1 MFSKWRYVYELYK
14 EKSFT
19 QASKK
24 LFISQPSLS
33 AAIKNI
39 ENKVG
44 VPLFERTS
52 HGLELTEVGREYV
65 IAAEKFLNV
74 ENEFQNKLSDIYNL
88 ESGELTVGGSN
99 YVSSYILP
107 KVIIKFST
115 LHPNILIKIE
125 EANSHNLRKML
136 LSGELDIVV
145 DNVDENSELTK
156 YPLCKEKIFLCVPKD
171 YRINEGLEKHQ
182 IKPENI
188 RNADFALESVEPVS
202 IDIFKNENYILLKD
216 GNDMYMRAFEIF
228 KKRCIEP
235 KVIFRVDQ
243 LNISYALADSGVGL
257 CFITDTFFKY
267 AHHHENVVLYK
278 IAEEFDERTL
288 YIAHKTNKYC
298 SNAMSEFMNIAK
310 DSFKIADS

>member
-19 QASKK
+19 KASKN

-33 AAIKNI
+33 AAIKNT
-39 ENKVG
+39 ENKLG
-44 VPLFERTS
+44 APLFERTS

-65 IAAEKFLNV
+65 IAAEKFLNI

-107 KVIIKFST
+107 KVIIKFSA

-145 DNVDENSELTK
+145 DNVDETSELTK

-171 YRINEGLEKHQ
+171 YKINAGLEKHH
-182 IKPENI
+182 IKPENV
-188 RNADFALESVEPVS
+188 RSADFVLDSVEPVS
-202 IDIFKNENYILLKD
+202 IDVFKNENYILLKD
-216 GNDMYMRAFEIF
+216 GNDMYMRALEIF
-228 KKRCIEP
+228 RKKHIEP
-235 KVIFRVDQ
+235 KVIFSVDQ

-267 AHHHENVVLYK
+267 AHHHENVVLYR
-278 IAEEFDERTL
+278 IAEEVDERTL
-288 YIAHKTNKYC
+288 YIAHRNNQYC
-298 SNAMSEFMNIAK
+298 SNSMRALIDVAQEVLKMDI
-310 DSFKIADS
+310 

>member
-1 MFSKWRYVYELYK
+1 MFNKWQYVYELYK
-14 EKSFT
+14 EQSFT
-19 QASKK
+19 NASKK

-44 VPLFERTS
+44 AQLFERS
-52 HGLELTEVGREYV
+52 GHGIELTEVGREYV
-65 IAAEKFLNV
+65 TAAEQILAI
-74 ENEFQNKLSDIYNL
+74 ENEFKEKLDDIYNL
-88 ESGELTVGGSN
+88 ERGELIVGGSN

-107 KVIIKFST
+107 KIIINFSA

-125 EANSHNLRKML
+125 EANSHNLRNML
-136 LSGELDIVV
+136 LSGEIDIVV

-156 YPLCKEKIFLCVPKD
+156 HPLCKEKILLCVPKD
-171 YRINEGLEKHQ
+171 YKINEGLEKHH

-188 RNADFALESVEPVS
+188 RSADFVLDSIEPVS
-202 IDIFKNENYILLKD
+202 IDVFKNENYILLKD

-267 AHHHENVVLYK
+267 AHHHENVVLYR

-298 SNAMSEFMNIAK
+298 SNAMHEFMNIAK

>member
-1 MFSKWRYVYELYK
+1 MYMHYTRNRVLQTHQKNFLY
-14 EKSFT
+14 
-19 QASKK
+19 
-24 LFISQPSLS
+24 QPSLS

-44 VPLFERTS
+44 AQLFERTG
-52 HGLELTEVGREYV
+52 HGIELTEVGREYI
-65 IAAEKFLNV
+65 IAAEKFLAV
-74 ENEFQNKLSDIYNL
+74 ENEFKEKLCDIYNL
-88 ESGELTVGGSN
+88 ESGELIVGGSN

-107 KVIIKFST
+107 KVIIKFGT
-115 LHPNILIKIE
+115 LHPNISIKIE
-125 EANSHNLRKML
+125 EANSHNLKKML
-136 LSGELDIVV
+136 LSGEIDIVV
-145 DNVDENSELTK
+145 DNIDETSELTK

-171 YRINEGLEKHQ
+171 YTINAGLEKHH

-188 RNADFALESVEPVS
+188 RSADFVLDSVEPVS
-202 IDIFKNENYILLKD
+202 IDVFKNENYILLKD

-228 KKRCIEP
+228 QKRGIEP

-267 AHHHENVVLYK
+267 AHHRENVVLYR

-288 YIAHKTNKYC
+288 YVAHKTNKYC
-298 SNAMSEFMNIAK
+298 SNAMHEFMNIAK
-310 DSFKIADS
+310 ESFMEN

>member
-1 MFSKWRYVYELYK
+1 MFNKWQYVYELYK
-14 EKSFT
+14 EQSFT
-19 QASKK
+19 KASKK

-44 VPLFERTS
+44 AQLFERTG
-52 HGLELTEVGREYV
+52 HGIELTEVGREYI
-65 IAAEKFLNV
+65 IAAEQLLAV
-74 ENEFQNKLSDIYNL
+74 ENEFKEKLGDIFNL

-107 KVIIKFST
+107 KVVMKFGA

-125 EANSHNLRKML
+125 ESNSHNLRRML
-136 LSGELDIVV
+136 LSGEVDIVV
-145 DNVDENSELTK
+145 DNIDETSELTK

-171 YRINEGLEKHQ
+171 YKINIGLEKYH
-182 IKPENI
+182 IKPETI
-188 RNADFALESVEPVS
+188 RSADFASDSVEPVS
-202 IDIFKNENYILLKD
+202 IEAFKNENFILLKD
-216 GNDMYMRAFEIF
+216 GNDMYMRALDIF
-228 KKRCIEP
+228 QKRCIDP

-243 LNISYALADSGVGL
+243 LNISYALTDSGVGV

-267 AHHHENVVLYK
+267 AHHHENVVLYRL
-278 IAEEFDERTL
+278 AEEFDERIL

-298 SNAMSEFMNIAK
+298 SNAMRKFINIAK
-310 DSFKIADS
+310 ESFEMTDS